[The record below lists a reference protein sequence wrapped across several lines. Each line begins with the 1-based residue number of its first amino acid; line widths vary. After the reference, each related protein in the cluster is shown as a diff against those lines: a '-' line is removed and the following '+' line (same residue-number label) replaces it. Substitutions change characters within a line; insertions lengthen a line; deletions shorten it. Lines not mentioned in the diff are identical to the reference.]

1 MVTVFIHLFPLHF
14 AAVLLFIEIFS
25 SFRSDTLFCC
35 SLYSVVLFVLHLSFD
50 FVNIIADV
58 GYILPCIFE
67 IVNTFFDVFLKNFL
81 LTVFVFLLIIEEN
94 NIKKEVKNMENT
106 ELARL
111 WRHFLIDI
119 GKSETQ
125 VAKDCG
131 KAQQNL
137 NRSINNGS
145 IKFVDICNIVEKY
158 GYEFKLIKK

>member
-1 MVTVFIHLFPLHF
+1 MVCSS
-14 AAVLLFIEIFS
+14 LL
-25 SFRSDTLFCC
+25 
-35 SLYSVVLFVLHLSFD
+35 FD

-58 GYILPCIFE
+58 GYILPCNFE
-67 IVNTFFDVFLKNFL
+67 LVNTFFDVFLKNFR
-81 LTVFVFLLIIEEN
+81 LTAFVFLLIIEEN
-94 NIKKEVKNMENT
+94 NIKKGVKNMENI